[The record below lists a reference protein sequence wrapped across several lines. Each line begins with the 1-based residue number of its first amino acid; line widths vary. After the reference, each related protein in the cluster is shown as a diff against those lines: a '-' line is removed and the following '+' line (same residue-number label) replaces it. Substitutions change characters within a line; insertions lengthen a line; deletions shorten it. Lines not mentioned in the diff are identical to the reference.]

1 MQFYVELAK
10 FATNIEEQITKLVE
24 RGMVIEDIEKAKENL
39 LDIGYFRLGFYW
51 FPFEKS
57 YPRKQKR
64 DLALFPIGLIAVL
77 IHPILRKQCVN
88 KRFQLGV
95 FSESHRG

>member
-1 MQFYVELAK
+1 MNQNLK

-57 YPRKQKR
+57 YPRKQKEIIYLKMER
-64 DLALFPIGLIAVL
+64 RLTMQFSCIILTLICVILFSVT
-77 IHPILRKQCVN
+77 
-88 KRFQLGV
+88 
-95 FSESHRG
+95 

>member
-1 MQFYVELAK
+1 MNQNLK

-57 YPRKQKR
+57 YPRNQKETIYLKMER
-64 DLALFPIGLIAVL
+64 RLTMQFSCIILTLICVILFSVT
-77 IHPILRKQCVN
+77 
-88 KRFQLGV
+88 
-95 FSESHRG
+95 

>member
-1 MQFYVELAK
+1 MNQNLK

-57 YPRKQKR
+57 YPRKHKR
-64 DLALFPIGLIAVL
+64 DLYLKMERRLTMQFSCIILTLICVILFSVT
-77 IHPILRKQCVN
+77 
-88 KRFQLGV
+88 
-95 FSESHRG
+95 

>member
-1 MQFYVELAK
+1 MNQNLK

-57 YPRKQKR
+57 YPRKHR
-64 DLALFPIGLIAVL
+64 WVATEAPPSVL
-77 IHPILRKQCVN
+77 CSPLP
-88 KRFQLGV
+88 
-95 FSESHRG
+95 

>member
-1 MQFYVELAK
+1 MNQNLK

-64 DLALFPIGLIAVL
+64 DLYLKMERRLTMQFRCIILTLICVILFSVT
-77 IHPILRKQCVN
+77 
-88 KRFQLGV
+88 
-95 FSESHRG
+95 